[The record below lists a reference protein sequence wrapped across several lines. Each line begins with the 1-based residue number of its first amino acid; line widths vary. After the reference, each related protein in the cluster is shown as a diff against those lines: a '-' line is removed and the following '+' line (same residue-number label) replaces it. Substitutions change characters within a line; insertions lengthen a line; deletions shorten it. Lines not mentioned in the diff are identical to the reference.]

1 MSLGRLIWLGAGAA
15 AGSYL
20 AYRRRRNLTSP
31 PPKLTDAGG
40 EALSPRLI
48 TLEGGEK
55 LEVVTAGSGPAMLLV
70 SGLSGDKEVFK
81 DQIGP
86 LSEHYRVIAADLRD
100 TFEGVEPE
108 FDQFAKDLAT
118 ILDALGEAK
127 AIVLGLSFGGPITM
141 RFTSLYPERVS
152 RLILTNTLARLDMS
166 HVGFNKTLLIPV
178 ARLTSRFL
186 PEFMMRRLA
195 RFWGRLGVWVYDP
208 SPGNERVIEY
218 ELESPRRVPMS
229 EGSTRMDTFRKLD
242 LRDEL
247 KRITQPA
254 LVINGAVDTY
264 TPPAWQR
271 EIAAQLPNSTFVEI
285 SDAGHLALISH
296 AETFNEIILDWLA
309 GLEDAADTAPESPS
323 VESI

>member
-31 PPKLTDAGG
+31 PPELTDASG
-40 EALSPRLI
+40 EALSPGLI
-48 TLEGGEK
+48 TLEGGEQ

-81 DQIGP
+81 HQIGP

-118 ILDALGEAK
+118 ILDALGVDE
-127 AIVLGLSFGGPITM
+127 AIVLGLSFGGPIAM
-141 RFTSLYPERVS
+141 RFTALYPERVS
-152 RLILTNTLARLDMS
+152 RLILTNTLARLDLS

-178 ARLTSRFL
+178 ARLSSRFL
-186 PEFMMRRLA
+186 PEFLMRKLA

-208 SPGNERVIEY
+208 SPGNDRVIEY

-229 EGSTRMDTFRKLD
+229 EGSTRMDTFKKLD

-254 LVINGAVDTY
+254 LVINGGADTY
-264 TPPAWQR
+264 TPTAWQR
-271 EIAAQLPNSTFVEI
+271 EIAALLPNSTFVEI
-285 SDAGHLALISH
+285 PDGGHLALISH
-296 AETFNEIILDWLA
+296 AETFNKIVLEWLA
-309 GLEDAADTAPESPS
+309 GLEDAAPKSPS

>member
-1 MSLGRLIWLGAGAA
+1 
-15 AGSYL
+15 
-20 AYRRRRNLTSP
+20 
-31 PPKLTDAGG
+31 
-40 EALSPRLI
+40 
-48 TLEGGEK
+48 
-55 LEVVTAGSGPAMLLV
+55 
-70 SGLSGDKEVFK
+70 
-81 DQIGP
+81 
-86 LSEHYRVIAADLRD
+86 
-100 TFEGVEPE
+100 
-108 FDQFAKDLAT
+108 
-118 ILDALGEAK
+118 
-127 AIVLGLSFGGPITM
+127 M

-218 ELESPRRVPMS
+218 ELESPGRVPMS

-264 TPPAWQR
+264 TPTAWQR